1 MASLLLPDARVD
13 EADWYTAALT
23 DFGARVANIIPG
35 GYPAYARI
43 LHPATA
49 SGGERVTWAQVA
61 ASAGTV
67 VHPLAQFPAVA
78 GRLYSRLT
86 GPAGW
91 LGSNP
96 LEGSLD
102 LFQLRI
108 LCSILSDD
116 TIAGERCWATFWE
129 GWGNLPARW
138 RETWPR
144 IKQPHRAYFLFER
157 PVAEI
162 VSLAV
167 DVAYL
172 GHSSPSFRILTSTVE
187 TQDAGKA
194 HSPARRGS
202 SMGPI
207 PEPVVAEFTGV
218 VCRHRDRLR
227 LHPRRRIRSVDPR
240 DPQRRTTRS
249 VPRDRDRRPQQ
260 PRRPHQQGAAWLT
273 TDIHT
278 CPERPRTTLCTL
290 DNDSKPA
297 PRGVRCLCQVS
308 LPVSRPCIL
317 RDSNWLETG
326 VSGQRNG
333 RTDGLSVHRARCGQC
348 CHTSPARRGNL
359 MASGSRRGRR
369 CGPC

>member
-194 HSPARRGS
+194 HSPAPGDVAPLWVQSPNQWWPNSRAWCVATEIDFDSTLVGGSEVLIHAILSDARLEAFPVTETDDLNSRGD
-202 SMGPI
+202 PI
-207 PEPVVAEFTGV
+207 NREPPG
-218 VCRHRDRLR
+218 
-227 LHPRRRIRSVDPR
+227 
-240 DPQRRTTRS
+240 
-249 VPRDRDRRPQQ
+249 
-260 PRRPHQQGAAWLT
+260 
-273 TDIHT
+273 
-278 CPERPRTTLCTL
+278 
-290 DNDSKPA
+290 
-297 PRGVRCLCQVS
+297 
-308 LPVSRPCIL
+308 
-317 RDSNWLETG
+317 
-326 VSGQRNG
+326 
-333 RTDGLSVHRARCGQC
+333 
-348 CHTSPARRGNL
+348 
-359 MASGSRRGRR
+359 
-369 CGPC
+369 